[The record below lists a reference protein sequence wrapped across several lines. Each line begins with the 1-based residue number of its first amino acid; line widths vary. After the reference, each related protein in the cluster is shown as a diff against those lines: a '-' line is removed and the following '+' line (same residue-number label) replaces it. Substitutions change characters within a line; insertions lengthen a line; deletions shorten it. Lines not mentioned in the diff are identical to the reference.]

1 MQSIGPLVEYA
12 VFAVLIVLSIMAVAI
27 AFERLRFYR
36 TVQATRYSSRA
47 RLEADLTR
55 RLNLIG
61 TIGANAPYIGLLG
74 TVLGI
79 MVTFQTLGS
88 GSNMDVKSIMTGL
101 SLALKATAAGIAV
114 AHVGSTVSL
123 FAINAD
129 RAARQPVCYR
139 QRTAFVARNS
149 PICGCRC
156 HAARQHAQR
165 ALTPYRSGLFGRRR
179 AGCFWHGIA
188 GHCPQSAG
196 ST

>member
-27 AFERLRFYR
+27 TFERLRFYR
-36 TVQATRYSSRA
+36 TVQATRYTSRS
-47 RLEADLTR
+47 RLETDLTR

-88 GSNMDVKSIMTGL
+88 GNAMDVKSIMTGL

-114 AHVGSTVSL
+114 AIPCVVLNNILRRKVREHMTL
-123 FAINAD
+123 FDEANG
-129 RAARQPVCYR
+129 Q
-139 QRTAFVARNS
+139 
-149 PICGCRC
+149 
-156 HAARQHAQR
+156 
-165 ALTPYRSGLFGRRR
+165 
-179 AGCFWHGIA
+179 
-188 GHCPQSAG
+188 
-196 ST
+196 

>member
-12 VFAVLIVLSIMAVAI
+12 VFAVLLVLSIMAVAI
-27 AFERLRFYR
+27 TFERLRFYR
-36 TVQATRYSSRA
+36 TLQATRYSSRA

-79 MVTFQTLGS
+79 MMTFQTLGS

-114 AHVGSTVSL
+114 AIPCVALNNILRRKVREHL
-123 FAINAD
+123 AIFDEANG
-129 RAARQPVCYR
+129 Q
-139 QRTAFVARNS
+139 
-149 PICGCRC
+149 
-156 HAARQHAQR
+156 
-165 ALTPYRSGLFGRRR
+165 
-179 AGCFWHGIA
+179 
-188 GHCPQSAG
+188 
-196 ST
+196 

>member
-27 AFERLRFYR
+27 TFERLRFYR
-36 TVQATRYSSRA
+36 TVQATRYISRS
-47 RLEADLTR
+47 RLETDLTR

-88 GSNMDVKSIMTGL
+88 GNAMDVKSIMTGL

-114 AHVGSTVSL
+114 AIPCVMLNNILRRKVREHMAL
-123 FAINAD
+123 FDEANG
-129 RAARQPVCYR
+129 Q
-139 QRTAFVARNS
+139 
-149 PICGCRC
+149 
-156 HAARQHAQR
+156 
-165 ALTPYRSGLFGRRR
+165 
-179 AGCFWHGIA
+179 
-188 GHCPQSAG
+188 
-196 ST
+196 

>member
-27 AFERLRFYR
+27 TFERLRFYR
-36 TVQATRYSSRA
+36 TVQATRYISRS
-47 RLEADLTR
+47 RLETDLTR

-88 GSNMDVKSIMTGL
+88 AANMDVKSIMTGL

-114 AHVGSTVSL
+114 AIPCVVLNNILRRKVREHL
-123 FAINAD
+123 AIFDEA
-129 RAARQPVCYR
+129 
-139 QRTAFVARNS
+139 
-149 PICGCRC
+149 
-156 HAARQHAQR
+156 
-165 ALTPYRSGLFGRRR
+165 
-179 AGCFWHGIA
+179 HG
-188 GHCPQSAG
+188 H
-196 ST
+196 

>member
-114 AHVGSTVSL
+114 AIPCVVLNNILRRKVREHM
-123 FAINAD
+123 AIFDEAN
-129 RAARQPVCYR
+129 
-139 QRTAFVARNS
+139 
-149 PICGCRC
+149 
-156 HAARQHAQR
+156 
-165 ALTPYRSGLFGRRR
+165 GR
-179 AGCFWHGIA
+179 
-188 GHCPQSAG
+188 
-196 ST
+196 